1 MTDFY
6 DVVVQ
11 TWGAE
16 DTIFILALVL
26 TFLVTLY
33 ILSLIH
39 RKMQLIEG
47 EILAIRKDQSVI
59 SEELEMLARL
69 RGQDQKQTKE

>member
-1 MTDFY
+1 MIEFY
-6 DVVVQ
+6 DVVTN

-16 DTIFILALVL
+16 DTIFILALAV

-39 RKMQLIEG
+39 RKMRLIEG
-47 EILAIRKDQSVI
+47 EILAMRKDQSVI

-69 RGQDQKQTKE
+69 RGEAQKKPEE

>member
-1 MTDFY
+1 MIEFY
-6 DVVVQ
+6 DVILE

-16 DTIFILALVL
+16 DTIFIVALAI

-39 RKMQLIEG
+39 RKMRLIES
-47 EILAIRKDQSVI
+47 EILAMRKDQHLI
-59 SEELEMLARL
+59 SEELEMLARMS
-69 RGQDQKQTKE
+69 GEAQK